1 MGSRDCSTLAF
12 VRKTEQQQ
20 QLIFMVKQENK

>member
-1 MGSRDCSTLAF
+1 MGTLAF